1 MSPSANPLSILS
13 DEATVAG
20 WNNFSL
26 PPDRVSTEN
35 GSILTNSARY
45 SLIIDPQLQGINWLK
60 KTWES
65 HGLQVTR
72 LSNPKMPKT
81 IEFSVEN
88 GNPVLI
94 ENMENSIDAVIQPV
108 YSRAIIKK
116 GKTKYIK
123 MGDKELTLNPKFNLY
138 LHTKLS
144 NPHYPPEIQAECTL
158 INFTVTESGLE
169 DQLLALVVK
178 KERPDL
184 AAQKEELIQQ
194 QNGFKIK
201 LKELESGLLKQLAE
215 AKGDILEDIA
225 LIESLEYSKKL
236 SSEIQEKVEIAK
248 VTEENIN
255 VSSEFYRPAASRGA
269 LVFFLM
275 NELYK
280 IHSFYKFSLDSFVI
294 VVNRAIDIVADKDRA
309 DKNPVEAEGQEG
321 ELPEGEVKPVEE
333 VKPEE
338 EANLE
343 EEGVTEMSPRTLS
356 KRVEDLTASITY
368 QAFNY
373 TRRGSFEAH
382 KLIISTMLCFRI
394 LVRNGTLK
402 QNEVDHLVKK
412 ESALEPPHQA
422 EALKFIPEL
431 AWAAVKGLESLK
443 VFEHIIQNM
452 ESEPHLFK
460 KWYAD
465 DKPESCDLPKTI
477 KDLGLFHRIL
487 LLRAV
492 RPDRLSGA
500 LLDYVG

>member
-1 MSPSANPLSILS
+1 MATLAAATEKKAIVDLLVARLNAELKELMDEFQAAMDDKNNAMAEAERCERKLNLAQRLVGALGSEQERWSQSIIDLGEYLKVIIGDVLLASAFVSYVGPFNKQFRDIIIQDNFVEFFHKNGIPMSPAANPLAILS
-13 DEATVAG
+13 DEAEVAG
-20 WNNFSL
+20 WNNFGL

-35 GSILTNSARY
+35 GAILSNSARY
-45 SLIIDPQLQGINWLK
+45 SLIIDPQLQGIFWLK

-65 HGLQVTR
+65 HDLKVTR

-81 IEFSVEN
+81 IEFAVEN

-123 MGDKELTLNPKFNLY
+123 MGDKELTLNAKFNLF

-169 DQLLALVVK
+169 DQLLALIVK

-201 LKELESGLLKQLAE
+201 LKELESGLLRQLAE

-236 SSEIQEKVEIAK
+236 SGEIQEKVEIAK

-294 VVNRAIDIVADKDRA
+294 VVNRAIDIVAAKDKAAKAGDG
-309 DKNPVEAEGQEG
+309 EAEGEEG
-321 ELPEGEVKPVEE
+321 EKPEGEAAPVEE
-333 VKPEE
+333 VKPAEE
-338 EANLE
+338 DANE
-343 EEGVTEMSPRTLS
+343 EV
-356 KRVEDLTASITY
+356 
-368 QAFNY
+368 
-373 TRRGSFEAH
+373 
-382 KLIISTMLCFRI
+382 
-394 LVRNGTLK
+394 
-402 QNEVDHLVKK
+402 
-412 ESALEPPHQA
+412 
-422 EALKFIPEL
+422 
-431 AWAAVKGLESLK
+431 
-443 VFEHIIQNM
+443 
-452 ESEPHLFK
+452 
-460 KWYAD
+460 
-465 DKPESCDLPKTI
+465 
-477 KDLGLFHRIL
+477 
-487 LLRAV
+487 
-492 RPDRLSGA
+492 
-500 LLDYVG
+500 